1 MRPFAM
7 AAPNLKKYV
16 GPFQFCCSS
25 LYFYIL
31 TKFRLTSCVAMD
43 KTNVS
48 GLETFIPTEKKRSLR
63 PGNARLQKYWTCEWR
78 SHALPPTFTPM
89 SLYAYCPALA
99 RRLWNERYTHFYDVI
114 RIVPCARKTLVSFQP
129 RPLCHASDIQARRS
143 SVQALDRCL
152 RSQNSDRLLKVQ
164 LYVLHLLVN

>member
-1 MRPFAM
+1 MRPFSM

-89 SLYAYCPALA
+89 TLHAYCPALA
-99 RRLWNERYTHFYDVI
+99 RRSSHFSQDHFVMRQIYRLGVLLCKRSIAVYVHRTLIDCWKFTSMFYTFWLI
-114 RIVPCARKTLVSFQP
+114 NRVS
-129 RPLCHASDIQARRS
+129 CNAASS
-143 SVQALDRCL
+143 
-152 RSQNSDRLLKVQ
+152 
-164 LYVLHLLVN
+164 